1 MKLKKLLE
9 INAMC
14 EEEKLPW
21 DVQESF
27 DYDSNNLGL
36 TDILEMDI
44 VHFVRAFK
52 LLNKKAVASK
62 RTTATEKFLSIP
74 PFNNKPSKV
83 ALNLIAGKLHIAVNE
98 LEEYINND

>member
-27 DYDSNNLGL
+27 NYDSNNLGL

-44 VHFVRAFK
+44 IHFIRAFK
-52 LLNKKAVASK
+52 LLNKKAVDYNVNAV
-62 RTTATEKFLSIP
+62 R
-74 PFNNKPSKV
+74 PSKV

>member
-14 EEEKLPW
+14 EEQQGGHKESIPW

-27 DYDSNNLGL
+27 NYDSNSLGL

-44 VHFVRAFK
+44 IHFIRAFK
-52 LLNKKAVASK
+52 LLNKKTTDYNLNAV
-62 RTTATEKFLSIP
+62 R
-74 PFNNKPSKV
+74 PSKV

-98 LEEYINND
+98 LEEYINNE

>member
-27 DYDSNNLGL
+27 NYDSNNLGL

-44 VHFVRAFK
+44 IHFIRAFK
-52 LLNKKAVASK
+52 LLNKKAVNYNVNAV
-62 RTTATEKFLSIP
+62 R
-74 PFNNKPSKV
+74 PSKV

>member
-27 DYDSNNLGL
+27 NYDSNNLGL

-44 VHFVRAFK
+44 IHFIRAFK
-52 LLNKKAVASK
+52 LLNKKAVDYNVNAV
-62 RTTATEKFLSIP
+62 R
-74 PFNNKPSKV
+74 PSKV

-98 LEEYINND
+98 LEEYINNDWT

>member
-52 LLNKKAVASK
+52 LLNKKTIDYNLNAV
-62 RTTATEKFLSIP
+62 R
-74 PFNNKPSKV
+74 PSKV

-98 LEEYINND
+98 LEEYINNE

>member
-52 LLNKKAVASK
+52 LLNKKAVDYNVNAV
-62 RTTATEKFLSIP
+62 R
-74 PFNNKPSKV
+74 PSKV

>member
-14 EEEKLPW
+14 EEQQGGHKESIPW

-27 DYDSNNLGL
+27 NYDSNSLGL

-52 LLNKKAVASK
+52 LLNKKATDYNVNAV
-62 RTTATEKFLSIP
+62 R
-74 PFNNKPSKV
+74 PSKV

-98 LEEYINND
+98 LEEYINNE

>member
-14 EEEKLPW
+14 EEQQGGHKESIPW

-27 DYDSNNLGL
+27 NYDSNSLGL

-44 VHFVRAFK
+44 DYNLNAVR
-52 LLNKKAVASK
+52 
-62 RTTATEKFLSIP
+62 
-74 PFNNKPSKV
+74 PSKV

-98 LEEYINND
+98 LEEYINNE

>member
-52 LLNKKAVASK
+52 LLNKKAIDYNLNAV
-62 RTTATEKFLSIP
+62 R
-74 PFNNKPSKV
+74 PSKV

-98 LEEYINND
+98 LEEYINNE

>member
-52 LLNKKAVASK
+52 LLNKKVVASK
-62 RTTATEKFLSIP
+62 RTAALSIP
-74 PFNNKPSKV
+74 SFNNRPSKV

-98 LEEYINND
+98 LEEYINNE

>member
-52 LLNKKAVASK
+52 LLNKKTIDYNLNAV
-62 RTTATEKFLSIP
+62 R
-74 PFNNKPSKV
+74 PSKV
-83 ALNLIAGKLHIAVNE
+83 ALNLISGKLHIAVNE
-98 LEEYINND
+98 LEEYINNE

>member
-27 DYDSNNLGL
+27 NYDSNNLGL

-44 VHFVRAFK
+44 IHFIRAFK
-52 LLNKKAVASK
+52 LLNKKCNNLHRNAVTERNHNQSK
-62 RTTATEKFLSIP
+62 I
-74 PFNNKPSKV
+74 

>member
-52 LLNKKAVASK
+52 LLNKKAVDYNVNAV
-62 RTTATEKFLSIP
+62 R
-74 PFNNKPSKV
+74 PSKI

-98 LEEYINND
+98 LEEYIDNE